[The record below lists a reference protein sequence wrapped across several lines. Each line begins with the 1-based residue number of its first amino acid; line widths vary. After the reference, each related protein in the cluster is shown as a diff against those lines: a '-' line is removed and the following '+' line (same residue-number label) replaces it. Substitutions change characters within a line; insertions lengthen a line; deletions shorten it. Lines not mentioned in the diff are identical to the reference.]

1 MTPSDGLVAGP
12 AEVVAQRLAQLAA
25 LGFTTLN
32 IKVPAPGGADRAKQV
47 ERIATDVLPLL
58 RDA

>member
-1 MTPSDGLVAGP
+1 MPCFDPVGISSAGTLP
-12 AEVVAQRLAQLAA
+12 
-25 LGFTTLN
+25 LN